1 MRRNVAIAL
10 VALITC
16 AGLAAFAL
24 IRPQT
29 EQPKPEADP
38 FWRSLEPL
46 TYGMAVGH
54 VREAERGTGLNG
66 AFLAVE
72 ALAGE
77 GDVWPMG
84 LRSGDRGR
92 FVLASIARPGSY
104 RVTASAPGFKSD
116 SKSFEVRARRIT
128 ILELRLKGR

>member
-24 IRPQT
+24 MRPQT
-29 EQPKPEADP
+29 EQLKPEADP

-54 VREAERGTGLNG
+54 VRDAERGTGLNG
-66 AFLAVE
+66 ASLAVE
-72 ALAGE
+72 AIAGQ

-84 LRSGDRGR
+84 IRSGDRGR
-92 FVLASIARPGSY
+92 FVLHSIASPGSY
-104 RVTASAPGFKSD
+104 RVRASAPGFESH
-116 SKSFEVRARRIT
+116 SKSFDVKARRIT
-128 ILELRLKGR
+128 ILELRLERQ